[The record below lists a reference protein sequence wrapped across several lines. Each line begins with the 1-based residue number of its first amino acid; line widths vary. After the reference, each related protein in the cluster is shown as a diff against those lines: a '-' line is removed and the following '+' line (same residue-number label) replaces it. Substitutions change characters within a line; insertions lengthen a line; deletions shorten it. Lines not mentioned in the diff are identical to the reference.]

1 MKEMKE
7 MKVPVSYRLN
17 ESAKAWLSRKAKE
30 NDRSANYLLN
40 QILKKQMEEEINA
53 KQASSN

>member
-1 MKEMKE
+1 MKE

-40 QILKKQMEEEINA
+40 QILKKQMEEEENA
-53 KQASSN
+53 RQETTN